1 MNISEGN
8 LFWNEGI
15 THLKQYP
22 YISKDRLCDALVIGG
37 GIGGALTAYMQAK
50 QGNNVIVV
58 DKNILGYG
66 ATLTTDGTLLRRI
79 DLTDSK
85 QLKYL
90 DEKTIDKCNKLCT
103 EAVDNILKIIDEI
116 SEDEDCKKY
125 IDKLE
130 LKEMDLMGY
139 SEKITGKISMYKL
152 FEKLGRKDKRIE
164 YLEQDPV
171 INLRT
176 GIVVP
181 NGGVVLNPY
190 VLTQLIFMYLSKKQ
204 NVEIYENTCI
214 DKIHIK
220 DEKVECIT
228 NNRIKINSKCVILTT
243 GIHTLKYM
251 ENDDLSINKI
261 FTIVTESV
269 DNLEVNDINIIAKDM
284 ASSNSLVTFTKDKRI
299 IFSGEHCKDNE
310 KMLDEKYFKNF
321 SNGRYK
327 KLYYSLNKLLGFNK
341 LPKIT
346 NCFYGVYIDTKDTL
360 PIIDEID
367 SMPNVYCNLG
377 TGRNGIVYSMVG
389 ANMLKDISKK
399 YHIKDMYMFRENRYV

>member
-22 YISKDRLCDALVIGG
+22 YISKDRLCDVLVIGG

-130 LKEMDLMGY
+130 LKEMD
-139 SEKITGKISMYKL
+139 
-152 FEKLGRKDKRIE
+152 F
-164 YLEQDPV
+164 
-171 INLRT
+171 
-176 GIVVP
+176 
-181 NGGVVLNPY
+181 
-190 VLTQLIFMYLSKKQ
+190 
-204 NVEIYENTCI
+204 
-214 DKIHIK
+214 
-220 DEKVECIT
+220 
-228 NNRIKINSKCVILTT
+228 
-243 GIHTLKYM
+243 
-251 ENDDLSINKI
+251 
-261 FTIVTESV
+261 
-269 DNLEVNDINIIAKDM
+269 
-284 ASSNSLVTFTKDKRI
+284 
-299 IFSGEHCKDNE
+299 
-310 KMLDEKYFKNF
+310 
-321 SNGRYK
+321 
-327 KLYYSLNKLLGFNK
+327 
-341 LPKIT
+341 
-346 NCFYGVYIDTKDTL
+346 
-360 PIIDEID
+360 
-367 SMPNVYCNLG
+367 
-377 TGRNGIVYSMVG
+377 NGI
-389 ANMLKDISKK
+389 
-399 YHIKDMYMFRENRYV
+399 F